1 MSKNTDE
8 SVKAGLEIESNHP
21 PKKENDVPAQNV
33 PPVPGEVDEDE
44 LIHEEGALP
53 ETPDMTKE
61 QDLDELAHSIP
72 PAENIVPQEQ
82 DLDDLVHNTPPK
94 QQGEENY

>member
-1 MSKNTDE
+1 MKKTDE
-8 SVKAGLEIESNHP
+8 SVKAGLKIEGDHP

-44 LIHEEGALP
+44 LVHEQPEKP
-53 ETPDMTKE
+53 ETPDMSEE
-61 QDLDELAHSIP
+61 QDLDELAHTIP
-72 PAENIVPQEQ
+72 PAENITTQEQ
-82 DLDDLVHNTPPK
+82 DIDDLVHKTPPP